1 MNAPR
6 VRFAPSP
13 TGYLHIGGVRTAIFN
28 WLLARRFGGT
38 FVLRIEDTDKSRST
52 DTSIQSILNGLT
64 WLGITP
70 DEGPYRQTEHL
81 DTYREYVERLLAD
94 GKAYRCF
101 CTSEELD
108 EKRKVALAKKT
119 TPKYDGRCRDRHDA
133 PTAQP
138 FTIRFRSPTDG
149 DTVVKDLIKGEVIF
163 TNAVL
168 DDLVIVRQDGL
179 PTYNFSVVV
188 DDALMGITHVLRGDD
203 HLNNTPR
210 QIHIFHALGFTLP
223 EFGHLPMILGQD
235 KSRLSKRHGA
245 TSITAYEDMGYL
257 PEGMINYLVRLGWS
271 HGDQEIFSSQE
282 LTEVFSLSHVM
293 KAAAVFDPDKLSWV
307 NSQHLQAAD
316 PDRIAKLLRPLLV
329 RENIVTDETSLDD
342 TWMRKL
348 VIALQPRGRTLV
360 EIAHASAVY
369 IRTEIEIDEQARA
382 KFLKPAIKPALESLA
397 TTLQTVSPFTHDV
410 LEPAFQQ
417 VLEKHELKMG
427 KLAGKNPWK
436 ANSLEWLTPTVP
448 PEHGNWGDKLP
459 IVHRWPY
466 DYSVPGAKEDFI
478 PQTTPPSEVVDTE
491 VEKT

>member
-13 TGYLHIGGVRTAIFN
+13 TGYLHIGGVRTALFN

-52 DTSIQSILNGLT
+52 DESIQAILNGLA

-70 DEGPYRQTEHL
+70 DKGPYRQTERL
-81 DTYREYVERLLAD
+81 DTYREHVDRLLAE
-94 GKAYRCF
+94 GKAYRCV
-101 CTSEELD
+101 CTPEELD
-108 EKRKVALAKKT
+108 EKRKIALAQKET
-119 TPKYDGRCRDRHDA
+119 SKYDGRCRDRQDE
-133 PTAQP
+133 PGGQP
-138 FTIRFRSPTDG
+138 FTIRFRSPTHG

-163 TNAVL
+163 NNSVL
-168 DDLVIVRQDGL
+168 DDLVLVRQDGL

-210 QIHIFHALGFTLP
+210 QIHIFHALGFSLP

-235 KSRLSKRHGA
+235 KSRLSKRHGS

-257 PEGMINYLVRLGWS
+257 PEAMINYLVRLGWS
-271 HGDQEIFSSQE
+271 HGDQEIFSIQE
-282 LTEVFSLSHVM
+282 LIEVFSLDHVM

-316 PDRIAKLLRPLLV
+316 PDRIAKLLKLLLV
-329 RENIVTDETSLDD
+329 REGIIADETSLDD
-342 TWMRKL
+342 AWVRQL
-348 VIALQPRGRTLV
+348 VIALQARGRTLV

-369 IRTEIEIDEQARA
+369 IRTEIEIDEQAKA
-382 KFLKPAIKPALESLA
+382 KFLKPVIKPALESLA
-397 TTLQTVSPFTHDV
+397 TTLQTVSPFAHDT
-410 LEPAFQQ
+410 LESAFQQ

-427 KLAGKNPWK
+427 KLAQPVRV
-436 ANSLEWLTPTVP
+436 ALTGGTASP
-448 PEHGNWGDKLP
+448 G
-459 IVHRWPY
+459 IY
-466 DYSVPGAKEDFI
+466 DVMELLGQQKTCERLIMAVALIS
-478 PQTTPPSEVVDTE
+478 DTE
-491 VEKT
+491 ISS